1 MSSEDRDI
9 VSFICKYLKKKQFHV
24 YTQQLCQCKISH
36 EVPKKIYPSKTK
48 LFSFCSKQGPLT
60 HFFTQPKLIGRK
72 NKRCSSEQIILS
84 MTSDSESETNGSN
97 DDSLSLKH
105 VSEWLPRLTHKKL
118 PDFVHYRPFVIKWG
132 STPDTWTFTSAWYL
146 VILQLYKS

>member
-9 VSFICKYLKKKQFHV
+9 VSFICKYLKKKNNFM
-24 YTQQLCQCKISH
+24 YILNSLANAKS
-36 EVPKKIYPSKTK
+36 PMRFLRKYYPSKTK

-72 NKRCSSEQIILS
+72 NKRCSSERIILS

-118 PDFVHYRPFVIKWG
+118 SDFVHYRPFVIK
-132 STPDTWTFTSAWYL
+132 
-146 VILQLYKS
+146 